1 MKNII
6 PIPKNELK
14 ALAHFAIFAI
24 PSAAS
29 RFVIPILG
37 MGIVLAV
44 QMSVRAHAQDVPVVL
59 LPANGA
65 SVAAQPADTPVASEK
80 SAADQ
85 EAIIAKYAPNAK
97 AGAPAHSTG
106 QVQSGSMVSNASR
119 EAPPWAGYQAAE
131 SLATNGNPEL
141 ALRQLEV
148 RLASAPDDRKAAYL
162 KGLIMMQMGK
172 SEEAERWF
180 RMMQVNFP
188 EMAQPYNAL
197 AVIYDSRGDL
207 PAARDVLEVL
217 LQKQP
222 EHHSARINLG
232 NIYLKLARGEFEKAL
247 KAKPDDAMIRRKLKA
262 IQEGGGS

>member
-1 MKNII
+1 MKKIMMLGI
-6 PIPKNELK
+6 AQVL
-14 ALAHFAIFAI
+14 ALAY
-24 PSAAS
+24 
-29 RFVIPILG
+29 
-37 MGIVLAV
+37 
-44 QMSVRAHAQDVPVVL
+44 AQDVPVAL
-59 LPANGA
+59 LPADGTA
-65 SVAAQPADTPVASEK
+65 VAAQPADTPVVPEK
-80 SAADQ
+80 STADQGQ

-97 AGAPAHSTG
+97 PGAPAHSTG
-106 QVQSGSMVSNASR
+106 QVQSGSMTPSVSR

-141 ALRQLEV
+141 ALRQLEA

-162 KGLIMMQMGK
+162 KGLIMMQVGK
-172 SEEAERWF
+172 GEDAERWF

-207 PAARDVLEVL
+207 LAARDVLEAL

-222 EHHSARINLG
+222 EHYNARINLG
-232 NIYLKLARGEFEKAL
+232 NIHLKLARSEFEKAL
-247 KAKPDDAMIRRKLKA
+247 KAKPDDAMIRKKLKA